1 MKLLGASRQ
10 MPFSVVG
17 LLTYKVYPANWE
29 SSKRNLSAFIFYAVM
44 VTVMCELIVSTL
56 FKKLSNISVLP
67 LTILQGKL
75 PARITVPLSVLNQP
89 LKSKSVVTTPIVKG
103 SLNTK

>member
-1 MKLLGASRQ
+1 
-10 MPFSVVG
+10 MPVLVVWSSNVTQE
-17 LLTYKVYPANWE
+17 LSSSLT
-29 SSKRNLSAFIFYAVM
+29 
-44 VTVMCELIVSTL
+44 
-56 FKKLSNISVLP
+56 
-67 LTILQGKL
+67 LQGKL